1 MREVVIVEELG
12 ARKFGD
18 LLDAF
23 CATQKGPEKDPKG
36 FRKPLA
42 GMWDH
47 FSSACNGGVAPNL
60 NECYYV
66 GDAAGRPGDHSDSD
80 KGFAA
85 AVGMRFYT
93 PEAFFEAP
101 SDHPPNDV
109 ETNKNEAKKQNS
121 GGGADAV
128 IVLDDEDDADAF
140 DRENIP

>member
-1 MREVVIVEELG
+1 M
-12 ARKFGD
+12 
-18 LLDAF
+18 
-23 CATQKGPEKDPKG
+23 
-36 FRKPLA
+36 
-42 GMWDH
+42 
-47 FSSACNGGVAPNL
+47 
-60 NECYYV
+60 

-93 PEAFFEAP
+93 PEAFFETP

-140 DRENIP
+140 DRKTYREESLPLVGGGREAKRRSRSPPGSRVWRPGYTGYTVSY